1 MRGKA
6 VVDFAGLGTEL
17 LKRNPAEKEEIIV
30 QVEKADE
37 RSDLLIGGETL

>member
-17 LKRNPAEKEEIIV
+17 LKRNPVEKEEIIG
-30 QVEKADE
+30 QVELVDE
-37 RSDLLIGGETL
+37 RSDLLIGGETW